1 MEEVR
6 DVESQNSAE
15 SAEGQSEILQKCLQ
29 AYQRVITSH
38 EQRDVTVEQT
48 I

>member
-1 MEEVR
+1 MDEVG
-6 DVESQNSAE
+6 DVESQNSAKT
-15 SAEGQSEILQKCLQ
+15 AQGQSEILQKCLQ

-38 EQRDVTVEQT
+38 EQQDIQIEAT

>member
-1 MEEVR
+1 MEEVGV
-6 DVESQNSAE
+6 VERQSSVE
-15 SAEGQSEILQKCLQ
+15 TTPGQSEIVLRCLQ

-38 EQRDVTVEQT
+38 EQQDIQIEAT

>member
-1 MEEVR
+1 MEQAGV
-6 DVESQNSAE
+6 VESQSSTDTAQ
-15 SAEGQSEILQKCLQ
+15 GQSEILQKCVQ

-38 EQRDVTVEQT
+38 EQREVKIEQT

>member
-1 MEEVR
+1 MAEVR

-15 SAEGQSEILQKCLQ
+15 TAQGQSEILQKCIQ

-38 EQRDVTVEQT
+38 EQLDTKIETT